1 MKYAPSHTPSHS
13 DTFEIDD
20 IEYECFFEIE
30 PAQRGGMIDPS
41 WDAHCYDLVVT
52 LDGNLIEPGDLDEEG
67 FDYCFTGYSNW
78 EEIEDVKFQELRA
91 AYVKSQQELEDYNS
105 RGKVQEISPLCRSSF
120 PSVSY

>member
-52 LDGNLIEPGDLDEEG
+52 LDGNLIETDDLDEEG
-67 FDYCFTGYSNW
+67 FDYTCLYSD
-78 EEIEDVKFQELRA
+78 IEKLIDGKIGSR
-91 AYVKSQQELEDYNS
+91 DY
-105 RGKVQEISPLCRSSF
+105 
-120 PSVSY
+120 